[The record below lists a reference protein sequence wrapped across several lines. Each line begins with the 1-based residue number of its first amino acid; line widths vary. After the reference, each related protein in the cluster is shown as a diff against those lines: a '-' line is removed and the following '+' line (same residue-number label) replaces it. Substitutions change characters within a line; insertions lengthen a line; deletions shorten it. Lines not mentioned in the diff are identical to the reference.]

1 MAEGKQKRGEVWE
14 SGGITDYDVHL
25 FMEGKHTKAHEKL
38 GSRVDVVDGT
48 SGASFAVWAPNASSV
63 SVVGDFNGWNSALH
77 PLSKRKDW
85 SGIWEGF
92 IPRLGNGVLY
102 KYHIVSKFGGYTVD
116 KGDPFARRWE
126 VPPRTASVV
135 WTNEYSWEDGGWMA
149 ERGSKNS
156 LESPMA
162 IYEVHLGSWRRSDDG
177 SWLGYR
183 EAAQQLAEYA
193 SKMGFTHV
201 EFLPVMEHPFYGSW
215 GYQTCGYFAPTS
227 RYGTPEDM
235 KYLVDH
241 LHRAGIGVLLDW
253 VPSHFPADQHGLSF
267 FDGTHLFEY
276 ADPRRGFHPD
286 WKSCIF
292 DFGRMEVRSFLLSAA
307 HFWLDD
313 FHSDGLRCDAVSS
326 MLYLDYSRK
335 PGEWVAN
342 VHGGRENL
350 EAISLL
356 RFLNESV
363 YSSHPDIQTIAEES
377 TAWPMV
383 SRPTYAGGLGF
394 GMKWDMGWMH
404 DTLHYFG
411 VDPIFRKYHHDELTF
426 SMWYFYS
433 ENFVL
438 PLSHDEVVHGK
449 GSLLQKLP
457 GDTWQK
463 FANLRLILGYMY
475 GHPGKKLLFMVD
487 EFGVWDEWYH
497 DRALNWSLLGDKANA
512 GIQTWVR
519 DLNAFLKSEPAMH
532 ELDFTPA
539 GFEWID
545 YRDSDNSVVSFLRK
559 PATGQ
564 DAALVVCNGTPVPRT
579 GYTVGVPVGGPWK
592 EVLNSDAREYGGSG
606 MGNLGEVNATRVQ
619 AHGRP
624 FSVRLTLP
632 PLGCLF
638 LKPAGSAIDQRSKA

>member
-1 MAEGKQKRGEVWE
+1 LVEANQGRAGVWE
-14 SGGITDYDVHL
+14 YSRITDYDVHL
-25 FMEGKHTKAHEKL
+25 FMEGKHTNAYQKL
-38 GSRVDVVDGT
+38 GSRFEAVDGT
-48 SGASFAVWAPNASSV
+48 EGASFAVWAPNASSV
-63 SVVGDFNGWNSALH
+63 SVVGDFNGWKDTLH
-77 PLSKRKDW
+77 PLFKRKDW

-92 IPRLGNGVLY
+92 IPRLANGALY
-102 KYHIVSKFGGYTVD
+102 KYHVVSKFNDYTVD
-116 KGDPFARRWE
+116 KGDPFASLWE

-135 WTNEYSWEDGGWMA
+135 WTKDYSWEDGKWMS
-149 ERGSKNS
+149 ERGSRNS
-156 LESPMA
+156 LASAMT

-183 EAAQQLAEYA
+183 EVAQELAEYV

-215 GYQTCGYFAPTS
+215 GYQTIGYFAPTS
-227 RYGTPEDM
+227 RYGMPEDM

-241 LHRAGIGVLLDW
+241 LHQAGIGVLLDW
-253 VPSHFPADQHGLSF
+253 VPSHFPADLTGLSF

-307 HFWLDD
+307 HFWLDE
-313 FHSDGLRCDAVSS
+313 FHADGLRCDAVSS

-342 VHGGRENL
+342 IHGGRENL
-350 EAISLL
+350 EAISLI
-356 RFLNESV
+356 RFLNESA
-363 YSSHPDIQTIAEES
+363 YSSHPDIQTVAEES

-411 VDPIFRKYHHDELTF
+411 IDPLFRKYHHDELTF

-449 GSLLQKLP
+449 GSLFEKLP
-457 GDTWQK
+457 GDNWQK
-463 FANLRLILGYMY
+463 FANLRLLLGYMY
-475 GHPGKKLLFMVD
+475 GHPGKKLLFMGD
-487 EFGVWDEWYH
+487 EFGDKDEWYH
-497 DRALNWSLLGDKANA
+497 ERALNWRLLGESANA

-519 DLNAFLKSEPAMH
+519 DLNKFLKAEPALH
-532 ELDFTPA
+532 DQDFTPA

-545 YRDSDNSVVSFLRK
+545 YRDSDNSVVSFIRR
-559 PATGQ
+559 PATGK
-564 DAALVVCNGTPVPRT
+564 DVVLVVCNGTPVPRI
-579 GYTVGVPVGGPWK
+579 GYTLGVPLGGPWE
-592 EVLNSDAREYGGSG
+592 EVLNSDATVYGGSG
-606 MGNLGEVNATRVQ
+606 VGNLGEVRATDAP
-619 AHGRP
+619 AHGRLY
-624 FSVRLTLP
+624 SVKFTLP
-632 PLGCLF
+632 PLGCLY
-638 LKPAGSAIDQRSKA
+638 LKPRV